1 MSGAVNASVQNPLND
16 ITNVGSHS
24 GSRSKSSVVIDKENI
39 VIPNSVSPSP
49 FRHRSRFVAS
59 KVVLYLFFFLL
70 FLFFSFFMLI
80 FIFQVS
86 KDPEKASLNTRDEVS
101 FGF

>member
-24 GSRSKSSVVIDKENI
+24 GSRSKSSVLDRDVIVIDKENI

-59 KVVLYLFFFLL
+59 KEVLYLFLFLL
-70 FLFFSFFMLI
+70 FFSSLFFDADIYFPGVPRS
-80 FIFQVS
+80 
-86 KDPEKASLNTRDEVS
+86 
-101 FGF
+101 